1 MKKFFSVLLVV
12 LFATTMMA
20 QSGLTCEDPI
30 SVDKSYKGTVEGPC
44 TLWYTANTYDLP
56 LNVHFSPLSNNSEWG
71 PEVYVDFTCT
81 EGVYDNP
88 KLDSVINGMTDFG
101 LTLPVEF
108 LCDKVVRDGKVE
120 WDLSI
125 NENYRE
131 NLTRCGVTENVQ
143 AFVKV
148 YFPEAGKISLQPDTS
163 YQTCIENSEFIR
175 LGDTID
181 ILSNDADR
189 VFVLPYSEWKKDS
202 IQFTWLGDASVDIW
216 ISDVE
221 CEFTPIATS
230 GYVKAHYTSTATAPH
245 KLQSDDIESAVQNW
259 LGGGV
264 YFAKVIAKGAGKLVV
279 EKIPLGPIQGDA
291 VLLKHGEP
299 VKLQANDNRVF
310 CFPKAWKSTEFT
322 SSVSSSFEMYVSN
335 SYDFTPSVDNTN
347 VLAAYAFAVD
357 GKSRKLQLSAAD
369 ISALGASALDDYLYV
384 RFVCDVATTFTP
396 ELWDANSCAKKSLLI
411 SSGQTQ
417 TVLARSSSTLYR
429 LNYNDWKGGDFT
441 IAWTG
446 NSTLPVYIGQDCK
459 FQATSTDLDVLIYK
473 TISRRSTL
481 TVKAEQIDTLGAY
494 VDEQGFLYVRF
505 NPTNKGNVTFTSL
518 KPIEVESPCVLAST
532 LLEPKA
538 ELVLNLD
545 RAFDIYRIDYQA
557 WLASGVK
564 LVWTGASPLH
574 TFVAKDCEFAV
585 AIYHKDVVNYTEVP
599 AEGNVILSKDILAPL
614 GQYVDEDGYLYIRFL
629 TELEGALTTQLA
641 E

>member
-1 MKKFFSVLLVV
+1 MKKFFSALLVV
-12 LFATTMMA
+12 LFASTMMA
-20 QSGLTCEDPI
+20 QTGLTCENPI
-30 SVDKSYKGTVEGPC
+30 HVDKNYQGTITEAGEY
-44 TLWYTANTYDLP
+44 WFTANTYDLP

-131 NLTRCGVTENVQ
+131 NLTRCGIIDNTQ
-143 AFVKV
+143 AFVRV
-148 YFPEAGKISLQPDTS
+148 YFSEPGKISLQPDTS
-163 YQTCIENSEFIR
+163 YQSCMENER
-175 LGDTID
+175 VKLGDTLD
-181 ILSNDADR
+181 ILPNDADR

-202 IQFTWLGDASVDIW
+202 IQFTWLGDGSVDIW
-216 ISDVE
+216 ISDME
-221 CEFTPIATS
+221 CEFTPVGTS
-230 GYVKAHYTSTATAPH
+230 AYVKAHYTSTATTPH
-245 KLQSDDIESAVQNW
+245 KLQPKDIESAVQNW

-264 YFAKVIAKGAGKLVV
+264 YFAKVMAKGAGKLIV
-279 EKIPLGPIQGDA
+279 ENIPLGPIQGNA
-291 VLLKHGEP
+291 ILLKHGEP
-299 VKLQANDNRVF
+299 MNLQANDNRVF
-310 CFPKAWKSTEFT
+310 CFPKSWKGTEFI
-322 SSVSSSFEMYVSN
+322 SSVSSAFEMYVSN
-335 SYDFTPSVDNTN
+335 SYDFIPSVDNAN
-347 VLAAYAFAVD
+347 VIAMYVFGLE
-357 GKSRKLQLSAAD
+357 GRTRQLQLSTTD
-369 ISALGASALDDYLYV
+369 ISSLGTSALDDYLYV
-384 RFVCDVATTFTP
+384 RFICNVATTLTP
-396 ELWDANSCAKKSLLI
+396 ELWNANSCATKSILI
-411 SSGQTQ
+411 SSGQTRSIF
-417 TVLARSSSTLYR
+417 ARSSGTLYR
-429 LNYNDWKGGDFT
+429 LKYDDWKGGDFK
-441 IAWTG
+441 INWTG
-446 NSTLPVYIGQDCK
+446 NSSLPVYIGQGCD
-459 FQATSTDLDVLIYK
+459 FMISSTDPNVVMYK
-473 TISRRSTL
+473 NLSRRSTI
-481 TVKAEQIDTLGAY
+481 TVKENDVEALGSY

-505 NPTNKGNVTFTSL
+505 NPTNKGNVTFTST
-518 KPIEVESPCVLAST
+518 KPVEEDSPCVLAST

-545 RAFDIYRIDYQA
+545 KAFDIYRIDYQA

-599 AEGNVILSKDILAPL
+599 AEGNVILSKDILATL

-629 TELEGALTTQLA
+629 TELEGILTIAKA